1 MALKTDRG
9 QFNSYNNLGLAY
21 FDKGDMLRARVTFEE
36 GIKQYP
42 SNHIIR
48 FNLARVYERQEK
60 TDLQG

>member
-42 SNHIIR
+42 SNIIR
-48 FNLARVYERQEK
+48 FNLAGSTKDRK